1 MGVVRILLP
10 LPRAAAKWAPEKGG
24 PLLGAALSYCA
35 TPSWAGLPPPS
46 PARRLAWAEEA
57 VAAYRA
63 TADTAGLSR
72 ALALRAHALLLS
84 GRFEEAC
91 GAVDEATAVR
101 GGWAGGDAGEAAA
114 VQNAQASPDGAGA
127 VRGVQAR
134 AGADQSAA
142 VGTGTEQEAT
152 VTTAAEQEA
161 VAGTGVGEAAAVR
174 GVPAH
179 AGAEQEAVA
188 GTGVGEATA
197 VRGVRAHAG
206 VDQEA
211 AAGTGVGEATAVRG
225 VRAHGGAEQEAA
237 AGTGADRET
246 SFGAG
251 LDEVAVPPGARGGT
265 AAGGCGEV
273 PPAVGAF
280 LGDVRAQALAG
291 LGRAEEAVP
300 VARASVAAYRR
311 LPAPDRRDRALGSL
325 PGALRTYGMLLA
337 ATGRREESVAVYE
350 ECAALLAAMSLR
362 ELAHVERV
370 RPQVLA
376 ELVGVLRASGRHE
389 DALGVG
395 PEARE
400 ALRGPLAWTVPETVL
415 PLRVR
420 LLVDLARCH
429 TATGD
434 PAEARACAQ
443 AAVAEA
449 RKPHGAGELTS
460 ALDCLADVLGELGQT
475 DKESIARRELAEL
488 RDA

>member
-24 PLLGAALSYCA
+24 PLLGAALSYCV

-57 VAAYRA
+57 VAVYRA

-84 GRFEEAC
+84 GRFEEAN
-91 GAVDEATAVR
+91 GAADEAMAVR
-101 GGWAGGDAGEAAA
+101 GAGPDGDAGGPAA
-114 VQNAQASPDGAGA
+114 VRAAPASRAADGPGPAGGVRAGAGA
-127 VRGVQAR
+127 DRW
-134 AGADQSAA
+134 AA
-142 VGTGTEQEAT
+142 AGTG
-152 VTTAAEQEA
+152 AEQAA
-161 VAGTGVGEAAAVR
+161 VAGTGAGEAAAVR
-174 GVPAH
+174 GVPAR
-179 AGAEQEAVA
+179 AGA
-188 GTGVGEATA
+188 
-197 VRGVRAHAG
+197 
-206 VDQEA
+206 DQEA
-211 AAGTGVGEATAVRG
+211 APGT
-225 VRAHGGAEQEAA
+225 
-237 AGTGADRET
+237 
-246 SFGAG
+246 G
-251 LDEVAVPPGARGGT
+251 LDEVAGAPGARAGT
-265 AAGGCGEV
+265 AAGGRGEV
-273 PPAVGAF
+273 SAAVGAF
-280 LGDVRAQALAG
+280 LADVRAQALAG

-337 ATGRREESVAVYE
+337 TTGRREEAVAVYE

-376 ELVGVLRASGRHE
+376 ELVGVLRASGRYE

-460 ALDCLADVLGELGQT
+460 ALDCLADVLGELGHT
-475 DKESIARRELAEL
+475 AKESITRRERAEL
-488 RDA
+488 RDT

>member
-24 PLLGAALSYCA
+24 PLLGAALSYCV

-63 TADTAGLSR
+63 AADTAGLSR

-91 GAVDEATAVR
+91 GAVDEAVAVW
-101 GGWAGGDAGEAAA
+101 GAGAGGDAGEAVAVRGARDRTTPDEAA
-114 VQNAQASPDGAGA
+114 AAGAGA
-127 VRGVQAR
+127 G
-134 AGADQSAA
+134 AGADEVTAAGAATGHATVAGTAADDAAAAGAGLGGVSAVPDVCAGAA
-142 VGTGTEQEAT
+142 VGGGGA
-152 VTTAAEQEA
+152 VSPA
-161 VAGTGVGEAAAVR
+161 VA
-174 GVPAH
+174 
-179 AGAEQEAVA
+179 
-188 GTGVGEATA
+188 
-197 VRGVRAHAG
+197 
-206 VDQEA
+206 
-211 AAGTGVGEATAVRG
+211 
-225 VRAHGGAEQEAA
+225 
-237 AGTGADRET
+237 
-246 SFGAG
+246 
-251 LDEVAVPPGARGGT
+251 
-265 AAGGCGEV
+265 
-273 PPAVGAF
+273 AF

-291 LGRAEEAVP
+291 VGRAEDALP

-337 ATGRREESVAVYE
+337 TTGRREESVAVYE

-475 DKESIARRELAEL
+475 DKESLARRELAEL
-488 RDA
+488 RDT